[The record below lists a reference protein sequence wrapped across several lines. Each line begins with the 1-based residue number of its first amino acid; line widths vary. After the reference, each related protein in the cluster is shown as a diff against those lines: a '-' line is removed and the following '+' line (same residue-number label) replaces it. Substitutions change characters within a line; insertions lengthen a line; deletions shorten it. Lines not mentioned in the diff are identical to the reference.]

1 MLNKSKISNG
11 ASSLSVLD
19 ALDTWKKKLANAG
32 IHKQMWGGI
41 ILSKVENP
49 VLASIPPDVK
59 RDLKFEDICSS
70 LKTFFGKSVT
80 AIENIM
86 TAHASSANTIPDPHT
101 SSTAALKVLRNHY
114 DVFEHTE

>member
-1 MLNKSKISNG
+1 M
-11 ASSLSVLD
+11 LD

-49 VLASIPPDVK
+49 VLASSPPDVK

-70 LKTFFGKSVT
+70 LKTYFGKSVT
-80 AIENIM
+80 AMENIM
-86 TAHASSANTIPDPHT
+86 IAHESGNTFPDPHT
-101 SSTAALKVLRNHY
+101 SSTASHY
-114 DVFEHTE
+114 GITTRYLSIPNDSLV